1 MSLRPFRFSASV
13 WSASSQQDW
22 RNKVRKVEDLG
33 FDMLVVPDHLNDQ
46 TFSPLVALASA
57 ADVSTA
63 LRLGTLVLNN
73 DLRHPAMVAR
83 EAATLDVLS
92 EGRFE
97 LGLGAGHMQSEYSE
111 VGLPF
116 DLAPHRIARLAES
129 VRIIRRLLARETV
142 GFEGEHYA
150 IDGHRLFPEPK
161 QDPLPLLV
169 GGNGRGVLELAA
181 REASAVGFT
190 GFFPGSGEQNKLTH
204 FTSEGLE
211 DRLAIV
217 RAAAGERFASL
228 ELHALVQAVIGAPD
242 VRAAAQRILVRTPG
256 HSVDDVL
263 SSPFL
268 LFGSTDTIVDTLL
281 ERRERFGLSHFT
293 VFEPAIDSL
302 APVIARLRG
311 R

>member
-1 MSLRPFRFSASV
+1 MSPRPFRFSASL
-13 WSASSQQDW
+13 WSASSQLDW
-22 RNKVRKVEDLG
+22 RQKVRKVEDLG
-33 FDMLVVPDHLNDQ
+33 FDMLVVADHLNDQ
-46 TFSPLVALASA
+46 MMSPLVALASA
-57 ADVSTA
+57 AETSTA

-73 DLRHPAMVAR
+73 DLRHPAAVAR
-83 EAATLDVLS
+83 EAATLDLLS

-97 LGLGAGHMQSEYSE
+97 LGLGAGHMQSEYAE

-116 DLAPHRIARLAES
+116 DPAPRRVARLAES
-129 VRIIRRLLARETV
+129 VAIIRRLLAGETV
-142 GFEGEHYA
+142 GFEGEHYT
-150 IDGHRLFPEPK
+150 IDGHRLFPRPR
-161 QDPLPLLV
+161 QDPLPLLI

-181 REASAVGFT
+181 REASTVGFT
-190 GFFPGSGEQNKLTH
+190 GFFPGSGEQSTLTH
-204 FTSEGLE
+204 FTSQGIE

-217 RAAAGERFASL
+217 RAAAGERFPSL
-228 ELHALVQAVIGAPD
+228 ELHALVQAVISTPD
-242 VRAAAQRILVRTPG
+242 TRAAAQKVLARTPG
-256 HSVDDVL
+256 HSVEDVL

-268 LFGSTDTIVDTLL
+268 LFGSTDTMVDALL